1 VSHGHSHSAGARH
14 AGRLWIAFGL
24 TAAFLVVQVVTGL
37 ATGSLALLSDAG
49 HMATDVL
56 GLGMA
61 LAAITLARRGS
72 TASHRTFGWYRLEIV
87 AALANAMLLIAVAVW
102 VVVEA
107 LGRFGDP
114 PEIDGP
120 TVLVVGVIGLAV
132 NLVAF
137 ALLREGRGES
147 LNVEGAYLE
156 VLADLL
162 GSVAVVVGAAT
173 IWATEWGWVDPAL
186 GVAIG
191 VWIVPRAW
199 RLGRSS
205 LRILTQAAGAHLDPV
220 AMAAELRSIPN
231 VTDVHDVH
239 VWTLTSGMDVA
250 TAHLRVGDN
259 AHSHQVLDD
268 ARQVLATRHGIRH
281 ATLQVEPADHMGCEE
296 VSW

>member
-114 PEIDGP
+114 PEIDGR

-162 GSVAVVVGAAT
+162 GSVAMT
-173 IWATEWGWVDPAL
+173 
-186 GVAIG
+186 
-191 VWIVPRAW
+191 
-199 RLGRSS
+199 
-205 LRILTQAAGAHLDPV
+205 
-220 AMAAELRSIPN
+220 AELRSIPN

-281 ATLQVEPADHMGCEE
+281 ATLQVEPADHTGCEE